1 MESAP
6 EMEITED
13 VDLHQSPPEEEH
25 LATVVDNTPKQNPIS
40 DHPPTKPPRSQKQIA
55 ALDRARTNL
64 AKKRAS
70 KALEEETR
78 LMDVQTEINRLLKE
92 NEELR
97 TKKREPSPLKRSRS
111 NRTSRKR
118 ERETSSDEE
127 DEQPVIEK
135 PRGSGR
141 RKGVESQP
149 VHVPAVSLMRSFGF

>member
-6 EMEITED
+6 EMEITEEVVV
-13 VDLHQSPPEEEH
+13 VDPPQSPREEDDSVS
-25 LATVVDNTPKQNPIS
+25 VVDTPKQNVTS
-40 DHPPTKPPRSQKQIA
+40 DAPTKPPRSQKQIA

-64 AKKRAS
+64 AKKRAT

-97 TKKREPSPLKRSRS
+97 TKQREQSPLKRSR
-111 NRTSRKR
+111 TRKR

-127 DEQPVIEK
+127 GEQPVIEK

-141 RKGVESQP
+141 KKGVESQP